1 MRDKEEHID
10 KIFRDGL
17 ASYEVNPPADIWPA
31 INDGLFHRA
40 FRDKLLF
47 FKARVP
53 YDIWPMIRAG
63 IASPARPHYVR
74 IAAAA
79 AVIAI
84 FLSGAWWVAQ
94 RNFFNPDQ
102 DQLAIQTE
110 ISDAPNQDLSESGTH
125 LAQDP
130 PVRNNYV
137 QTETVNS
144 GNESPAFLA
153 NNTLPGENAEF
164 LTSAEATNYLPT
176 ENQEFFQNAYLNPAD
191 IATDA
196 FLTDPEGDRFFSVV
210 KTKPILD
217 FSDISSPGSNSLIA
231 INYQEDSESYKWAV
245 SGNVSPLFSF
255 RYANTESSAEEMDY
269 FYEKETGITSFSG
282 GVNVIYSL
290 KKRVS
295 IQTGVQF
302 SRGGQRVNDIIFY
315 QDVQTGRLLSSGI
328 FQGNIPY
335 PIETSIGKINSGNYV
350 HYIADFK
357 LMNGNLYTGNLISR
371 PEFENYEPLH
381 TFLTQ
386 NLEFLEIPVL
396 VRYKLIDRKLGMNV
410 ISGLGANFL
419 IDNSVYMNYMGE
431 QVPMGQIED
440 LRILNFTGTLGLG
453 LEYSVNK
460 KLSLNLEPTVKYFL
474 NSLNTESKVSTHP
487 YFFGVYSGVSVAF

>member
-10 KIFRDGL
+10 KVFRNGL
-17 ASYEVNPPADIWPA
+17 VSYEVNPPADIWPA

-40 FRDKLLF
+40 IRDKLISY
-47 FKARVP
+47 KAKVP
-53 YDIWPMIRAG
+53 YDIWSMIRAG
-63 IASPARPHYVR
+63 IAIPTRPNYIR

-84 FLSGAWWVAQ
+84 FLSGTWWLAQ
-94 RNFFNPDQ
+94 SNIFSPDFNK
-102 DQLAIQTE
+102 LATQTE
-110 ISDAPNQDLSESGTH
+110 ISDVPDQNLSESGT
-125 LAQDP
+125 LPAQDP
-130 PVRNNYV
+130 SIRNVYV
-137 QTETVNS
+137 QPPTISS
-144 GNESPAFLA
+144 GNESQAILA
-153 NNTLPGENAEF
+153 NNTLPGENVEF
-164 LTSAEATNYLPT
+164 LTSQETTNSIPT
-176 ENQEFFQNAYLNPAD
+176 GNKELFQNTFMNPAD
-191 IATDA
+191 IATDE
-196 FLTDPEGDRFFSVV
+196 FITDPEGDRFFSVV

-217 FSDISSPGSNSLIA
+217 FSDISFQGSNSLIA
-231 INYQEDSESYKWAV
+231 INGQPDSELYKWAV
-245 SGNVSPLFSF
+245 SGNISPLFSF
-255 RYANTESSAEEMDY
+255 RYAKTESSAEEMDY
-269 FYEKETGITSFSG
+269 FYGKETGIMSFSG

-290 KKRVS
+290 KKRLS

-335 PIETSIGKINSGNYV
+335 PIETSIGKINSGDFV
-350 HYIADFK
+350 HYIADFE
-357 LMNGNLYTGNLISR
+357 LLNGKLYTGNLSSR
-371 PEFENYEPLH
+371 PEFDNYEALH
-381 TFLTQ
+381 TYLTQ

-410 ISGLGANFL
+410 ISGLGASFL
-419 IDNSVYMNYMGE
+419 VDNSVYMNYQGE
-431 QVPMGQIED
+431 QFPMGQIEGVK
-440 LRILNFTGTLGLG
+440 LLNFTGTLGLG

-460 KLSLNLEPTVKYFL
+460 KLSLNLEPTLKYFL